1 MKYNSEIPKILVTP
15 LNWGLGHATRCIPII
30 RALIKEGF
38 EPILAG
44 DGESLILL
52 QKEFS
57 KLKSYKLPTYHI
69 QYTKKGK
76 NLKFKLLLET
86 PRILNVIKKEQELV
100 AEIIKKENIRGIIS
114 DNRFGV
120 RSSKIPSVYITHQI
134 NVLSGITSFFTSK
147 FHQKIIL
154 KFDECWIPD
163 YETPPFLAG
172 RLSHS
177 NNTKLNVKYIGPL
190 SRFKSTPT
198 EQDKK
203 YDIMVLL
210 SGPEPQR
217 TLLEEKLV
225 KELEFYSKKVVFI
238 RGIITD
244 KPLKTSN
251 KNIEIIDFMMQRNLQ
266 KAIQNSK
273 IIIARSGYSTIMD
286 LEKLEAKAFF
296 IPTPGQYEQMYLA
309 KYLKEQEIAPYAL
322 QREFKLDLV
331 EKTENYKGFKS
342 KKVNNSISFD
352 LFKNT

>member
-190 SRFKSTPT
+190 SRFKSTST

-296 IPTPGQYEQMYLA
+296 IPTPGQDEQMYLA